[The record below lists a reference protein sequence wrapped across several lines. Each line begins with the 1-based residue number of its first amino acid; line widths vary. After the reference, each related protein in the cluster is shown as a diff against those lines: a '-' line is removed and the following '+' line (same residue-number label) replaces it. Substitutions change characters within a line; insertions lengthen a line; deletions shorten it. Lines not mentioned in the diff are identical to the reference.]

1 MSNPFQVQSFDHLTL
16 VVANL
21 EATRHFYVDLLGI
34 EEILRPDFDF
44 AGSWF
49 VVGKMQIHAIL
60 AGEHAGQAGW
70 GDRGVTVCSRGHHF
84 AFQILDVESAA
95 EQARKLGI
103 EIAAGPKQR
112 PDGAK
117 QLFVLDPDQHLIE
130 LFQVAG

>member
-1 MSNPFQVQSFDHLTL
+1 MSKPFQVQSFDHLTL

-21 EATRHFYVDLLGI
+21 KATRHFYVDLLGM

-49 VVGKMQIHAIL
+49 AVGKVQIHVIL
-60 AGEHAGQAGW
+60 ASELSGQAGW

-84 AFQILDVESAA
+84 AFQISDIESAA
-95 EQARKLGI
+95 EQASEFGI

-117 QLFVLDPDQHLIE
+117 QLFVFDPDQHLIE
-130 LFQVAG
+130 LFQVVG